1 MESFFDLLE
10 SKNIYNTPIA
20 RKLTNS
26 AEEEIFINEM
36 GRQLLISNKA
46 DILYIVNKI
55 ITRELNKRP
64 HLNVCGKLLL
74 KNQIYSNLIENITTI
89 VLNLSKDYYE
99 ENYEEN
105 TTTENSQVDLFEQMT
120 IDNESFVPITF

>member
-10 SKNIYNTPIA
+10 NKTIYSIPIN

-26 AEEEIFINEM
+26 TEEEIFVNEM

-46 DILYIVNKI
+46 DILYIANKI
-55 ITRELNKRP
+55 ITREINKRP
-64 HLNVCGKLLL
+64 LLDLRGKLLL

-89 VLNLSKDYYE
+89 VLNLSKEFYE
-99 ENYEEN
+99 ENYDKNEPN
-105 TTTENSQVDLFEQMT
+105 DQKVDLFEKMSL
-120 IDNESFVPITF
+120 DNDACDIITVN